1 LAVRPVIKV
10 KEEVIMQNYQVL
22 QFRKQ
27 RDAMYKDMTINQ
39 LQAAKNQW
47 LERLDSGMRIDQT
60 ALNQINAELKK
71 RGEL

>member
-1 LAVRPVIKV
+1 
-10 KEEVIMQNYQVL
+10 MQNYQVL

>member
-1 LAVRPVIKV
+1 MDK
-10 KEEVIMQNYQVL
+10 YQVL

-27 RDAMYKDMTINQ
+27 RDAMYKDMTTNE
-39 LQAAKNQW
+39 LQSAKRQW

-60 ALNQINAELKK
+60 ALNQINAELKR

>member
-1 LAVRPVIKV
+1 
-10 KEEVIMQNYQVL
+10 MHSYQVM

-27 RDAMYKDMTINQ
+27 RDAMYKAMTTNQ
-39 LQAAKNQW
+39 LQQAKNEW

>member
-1 LAVRPVIKV
+1 M
-10 KEEVIMQNYQVL
+10 EHYQVL
-22 QFRKQ
+22 MFRKQ
-27 RDAMYKDMTINQ
+27 RDAMYKDMTTNQ
-39 LQAAKNQW
+39 LQTAKNEW

>member
-1 LAVRPVIKV
+1 V
-10 KEEVIMQNYQVL
+10 QNYQVL

-27 RDAMYKDMTINQ
+27 RDALYKDMSTSQ

-60 ALNQINAELKK
+60 ALNQINVELKK
-71 RGEL
+71 RGEI